1 MQIRLSPS
9 DNNLSKCLVLIGG
22 VGDPAEIFIP
32 LTRLLAPKLN
42 NHKICTF
49 TFSQNTKT
57 MPLLKKQT
65 MELEGVLDELV
76 LTHKIKHV
84 DLWCT
89 SMGSYSTVKAITNP
103 KYTQYLKHAI
113 LFDPADYY
121 LNDQALSVD
130 DELTWSGYQHYNP
143 ESPTISQSLSN
154 ILSNIIVDVTHLI
167 VKNHNQSGY
176 LDKEYHLRNR
186 NNPKGYPRLNTV
198 MVKRFYKNLPVKNSG
213 KYQEI
218 DHLPHAIFRDG
229 DINYNLTTIANQ
241 LIEALSK

>member
-1 MQIRLSPS
+1 MNISLSQS
-9 DNNLSKCLVLIGG
+9 DNPYEKCLVLLGG
-22 VGDPAEIFIP
+22 VGDPAEIFEP
-32 LTRLLAPKLN
+32 LVKLLNHRLPDLI
-42 NHKICTF
+42 ICTF
-49 TFSQNTKT
+49 TFSQKSETIS
-57 MPLLKKQT
+57 LLQQQSK
-65 MELEGVLDELV
+65 ELEEVLDEL
-76 LTHKIKHV
+76 IARGEFNEI

-89 SMGSYSTVKAITNP
+89 SMGAYSTLKAITNP
-103 KYTQYLKHAI
+103 KYNGYLKHAI

-121 LNDQALSVD
+121 LNDQAHSVD
-130 DELTWSGYQHYNP
+130 DEFTWSGYQHYNP

-154 ILSNIIVDVTHLI
+154 ISSNIIVDVTHLI

-176 LDKEYHLRNR
+176 LDNEYHLRNR
-186 NNPKGYPRLNTV
+186 NNPNGYPRLNTE
-198 MVKRFYKNLPVKNSG
+198 MVKQFYKNLPFKNSG